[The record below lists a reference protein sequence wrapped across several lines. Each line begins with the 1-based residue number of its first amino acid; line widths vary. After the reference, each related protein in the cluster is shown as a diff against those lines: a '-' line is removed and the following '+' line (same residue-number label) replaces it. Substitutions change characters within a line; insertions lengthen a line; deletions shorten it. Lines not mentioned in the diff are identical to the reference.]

1 MGRHTHGTEP
11 GPHPEWTAEEAPGG
25 SVRAARR
32 DAVRELSQLTKHS
45 RQFGRGPAGPQG
57 GVVWLREKRPALEE
71 TTDQLVG
78 TFPFV
83 AGSALPYFGQYHGI
97 NRLSGA
103 AFGWDGPV
111 AYSRRLI
118 SNPCI
123 VIYGLIGSGK
133 SMGAKSMLWRGL
145 PFGRKFAVP
154 GDIRGEYVRLCR
166 AAGGSPIVLG
176 PGSPMRLSPL
186 ASPPRP
192 THVPEAFWRETVAT
206 HRQTTLTTLA
216 KAALQRELSQS
227 EKTALD
233 LALVDATRADADP
246 DRWKQPALGEI
257 SRWLL
262 EPPPS
267 QLADEHI
274 PDVDR
279 FRGEI
284 YDLALAMRLLVR
296 GVFAGVLDVETTATV
311 DTSGPC
317 AVVDMSRL
325 QLDDAA
331 LALVV
336 TCTQAAVELGV
347 QFDPATWT
355 VCYDE
360 VWRYMRFYGLV
371 ARLANRIKVVR
382 DRVGGIP
389 LLIAHRPSDWTTG
402 DPVLDTVSQGMLKDI
417 DVHVLHRQSQL
428 EAEAAGRMLALPSTV
443 VETLT
448 GLDQGSA
455 VWRIADQQGV
465 SHHLIVDHFVDRNG
479 PEWPI
484 MHSDQGLVDE
494 YREVTNAAGQMS
506 SLLDK
511 QRSITGG
518 GEAA

>member
-1 MGRHTHGTEP
+1 MGRHARGTEP
-11 GPHPEWTAEEAPGG
+11 QPHPAWPDELAPA
-25 SVRAARR
+25 SNVRAARR
-32 DAVRELSQLTKHS
+32 QAVRDVAKLTVGS
-45 RQFGRGPAGPQG
+45 RQFGRGPGGPQA

-71 TTDQLVG
+71 TTDQLLG
-78 TFPFV
+78 TYPFV

-111 AYSRRLI
+111 AYARRLI

-176 PGSPMRLSPL
+176 PGSPTRLSPL

-192 THVPEAFWRETVAT
+192 PHVPESFWRETVAT

-216 KAALQRELSQS
+216 KAALQRPLSQS
-227 EKTALD
+227 ELTALD
-233 LALVDATRADADP
+233 LALADATRTDSDV
-246 DRWKQPALGEI
+246 DRWRQPALGDI

-262 EPPPS
+262 DPPAS
-267 QLADEHI
+267 QLVDEHI

-279 FRGEI
+279 FRSAI
-284 YDLALAMRLLVR
+284 YDLSLAMRLLVR
-296 GVFAGVLDVETTATV
+296 GVFAGVLDVETTATI
-311 DTSGPC
+311 DASGPC
-317 AVVDMSRL
+317 VVVDMSRL

-347 QFDPATWT
+347 QFDQATWT

-402 DPVLDTVSQGMLKDI
+402 DAALDTISQGMLKDI

-443 VETLT
+443 VDTLT

-455 VWRIADQQGV
+455 LWRIADRQGV
-465 SHHLIVDHFVDRNG
+465 SHHVIVDHFVDRSG

-484 MHSDQGLVDE
+484 MHSDQGLVGE
-494 YREVTNAAGQMS
+494 YRSVPDPASQMS
-506 SLLDK
+506 SLLDRH
-511 QRSITGG
+511 RSITGG
-518 GEAA
+518 DEAA

>member
-1 MGRHTHGTEP
+1 MGRHVRGAEL
-11 GPHPEWTAEEAPGG
+11 GPHPEWVAVEQVGG
-25 SVRAARR
+25 STRAAKR
-32 DAVRELSQLTKHS
+32 DAVRELAKLTRGS
-45 RQFGRGPAGPQG
+45 RQFGRGPAGPEAG
-57 GVVWLREKRPALEE
+57 AVWLPEKRPALEE
-71 TTDQLVG
+71 TTDQLLG
-78 TFPFV
+78 TYPFV

-111 AYSRRLI
+111 AYRRRLI
-118 SNPCI
+118 SNLSI

-154 GDIRGEYVRLCR
+154 GDIRGEYVRLCQ

-176 PGSPMRLSPL
+176 PGSPTRLSPL

-192 THVPEAFWRETVAT
+192 TDVPEAFWRETVAT
-206 HRQTTLTTLA
+206 HRQTTLSTLV
-216 KAALQRELSQS
+216 KAALQRPLTES

-233 LALVDATRADADP
+233 LALADATRADAEIE
-246 DRWKQPALGEI
+246 RWKQPALGEV

-262 EPPPS
+262 DPPAA
-267 QLADEHI
+267 QLRDEHI

-279 FRGEI
+279 FRREI

-296 GVFAGVLDVETTATV
+296 GVFAGVLDVETTATI

-317 AVVDMSRL
+317 VVVDMSRL

-347 QFDPATWT
+347 QFDAATWT

-402 DPVLDTVSQGMLKDI
+402 DPVLDTISQGMLKDI

-455 VWRIADQQGV
+455 VWRIADRQGL
-465 SHHLIVDHFVDRNG
+465 SHHLIIDHFIDRSG

-484 MHSDQGLVDE
+484 MHSDQGLVEE
-494 YREVTNAAGQMS
+494 YRSVSNAVEQMS

-511 QRSITGG
+511 HRSITGG